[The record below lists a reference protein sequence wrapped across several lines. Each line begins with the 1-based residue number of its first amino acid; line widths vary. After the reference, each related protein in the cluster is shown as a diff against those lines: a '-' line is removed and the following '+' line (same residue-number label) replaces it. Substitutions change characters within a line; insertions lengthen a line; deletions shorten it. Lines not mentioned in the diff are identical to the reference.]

1 MKVLVKDTLTM
12 ANINLYA
19 VLRNIQDLCDM
30 DNEAKKLIEGKEL
43 GVLFR
48 VRKGPVG
55 RLIFTGGKCT
65 FERGGGKHNATLYF
79 TSNEKFNRMIE
90 GKGNPIPLKGFTKL
104 GFLTKEFT
112 QLTDKLT
119 DYLRADEEDLS
130 NPTFFRNNTKLLFYT
145 AFFALGEIGNHD
157 PVGKLNAGRMP
168 DGCIQVEIEEGPA
181 VTLTVE
187 NGWITVEKGR
197 RDHDASMIL
206 KNFETANGILN
217 GQRDAFSCIASGE
230 LALSGYIPLLEH
242 MNKLLG
248 QVPSYL
254 S

>member
-19 VLRNIQDLCDM
+19 VLRNIQDLCDL
-30 DNEAKKLIEGKEL
+30 DHEAKKLIEGKEL
-43 GVLFR
+43 SVLFR

-65 FERGGGKHNATLYF
+65 FKRGGGKHNVSLYF

-90 GKGNPIPLKGFTKL
+90 GKGNPIPLKGLTKL
-104 GFLTKEFT
+104 SFLTKEFA
-112 QLTDKLT
+112 QLTDKLSS
-119 DYLRADEEDLS
+119 YLRADEKDLI
-130 NPTFFRNNTKLLFYT
+130 NPDFYRINTKLLFYT

-157 PVGKLNAGRMP
+157 PLGKLNGGRMP

-181 VTLTVE
+181 VTLTVK

-197 RDHDASMIL
+197 RAHDASMML

-230 LALSGYIPLLEH
+230 LALSGYIPLLDN
-242 MNKLLG
+242 MNRLLG